1 MDEKKVTVVSA
12 VVKGTDWPID
22 GHRLAFVDPED
33 ESKDWP
39 LYGWEDP
46 DGEAV
51 KLTIWAWLVDTG
63 NTTIRTFEEYEKKWD
78 AKQPVTDTRFA
89 LPRENLTDIEVEQ
102 EGVTVPADPA
112 PKKPTGTLLLPLKRR
127 FPDAAENH
135 PDWHLIKCPTC
146 GQDCWEFPEARRLQL
161 TQGTAVMC
169 TDCGVKAGL
178 VTAYNEKNV
187 PHPDGNRAKRRSKN
201 YKALK
206 RMEKATRRKP

>member
-1 MDEKKVTVVSA
+1 MNKKNITVVSA
-12 VVKGTDWPID
+12 VVKDTGWPID
-22 GHRLAFVDPED
+22 GHRLAFVDPGA
-33 ESKDWP
+33 ESNDWQ

-46 DGEAV
+46 DDEAV

-63 NTTIRTFEEYEKKWD
+63 NTNLRTFEAYEQAWNEKK
-78 AKQPVTDTRFA
+78 PVTGAKFT
-89 LPRENLTDIEVEQ
+89 LQGENLTDIEIEQ

-187 PHPDGNRAKRRSKN
+187 PHPDGNRK
-201 YKALK
+201 
-206 RMEKATRRKP
+206 TRRDKKKAARRRKL